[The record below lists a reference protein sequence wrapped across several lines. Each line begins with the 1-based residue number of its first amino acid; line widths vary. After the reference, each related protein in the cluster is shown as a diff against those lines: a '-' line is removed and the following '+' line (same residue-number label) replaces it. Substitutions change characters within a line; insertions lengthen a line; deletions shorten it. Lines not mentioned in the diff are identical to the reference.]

1 MFTMFFTCSH
11 LLFLYIQVSIKT
23 DPSDKNDEMF
33 AAWRS
38 RKDSMAKSD
47 GFGGLKPPDA
57 QSLANRRKSRMATFG
72 KGLSDIRRLTMN
84 VRAKSDVSADNL
96 RPQIQK
102 ENTYK
107 MVPDEGSGFS
117 VAKVRDAVAKL
128 LEDECTDLTYD
139 QDISSKLTCILAERI
154 KDKVKELG
162 FNRHKIA
169 VNLIVGQVGDQGIEV
184 ASRCCWN
191 PATDNYSCV
200 TYKNKTMMVV
210 ALIYGMYFE

>member
-1 MFTMFFTCSH
+1 M
-11 LLFLYIQVSIKT
+11 SIKT
-23 DPSDKNDEMF
+23 DVSDKNDEVF

-38 RKDSMAKSD
+38 QKDSM
-47 GFGGLKPPDA
+47 GGLKVPDG
-57 QSLANRRKSRMATFG
+57 LATRRKSKMTTF
-72 KGLSDIRRLTMN
+72 KGISDIRRLTMN
-84 VRAKSDVSADNL
+84 VRAKSDVSADNI
-96 RPQIQK
+96 RPQMQK

-107 MVPDEGSGFS
+107 MTPDAGSGFS
-117 VAKVRDAVAKL
+117 VVKVRNAVSQL
-128 LEDECTDLTYD
+128 LEDECADLTYD
-139 QDISSKLTCILAERI
+139 QDISSKLTCMLAERV

-162 FNRHKIA
+162 FVRHKIA

-200 TYKNKTMMVV
+200 SYKNKTLMVV